1 MIILGIHGG
10 FTIHQHDAA
19 ASLMINGKLICS
31 VEEERL
37 FRQKDALGLLPIN
50 AIKKC
55 LKEASIKMNDVDL
68 IALPGET
75 YDDLEERTKNWI
87 KHYWGYCPKIMLVN
101 HQLAHIA
108 SSFFHSN
115 FDNAMCLTMDAFGD
129 RLSAALVKADKN
141 NGLKQEKY

>member
-55 LKEASIKMNDVDL
+55 LKEIIV
-68 IALPGET
+68 
-75 YDDLEERTKNWI
+75 
-87 KHYWGYCPKIMLVN
+87 H
-101 HQLAHIA
+101 
-108 SSFFHSN
+108 
-115 FDNAMCLTMDAFGD
+115 
-129 RLSAALVKADKN
+129 KADVLEGDVMYFSPMIIHGGGSN
-141 NGLKQEKY
+141 SNTDDTRFSLEVRLEVA